1 MTKGKKIILITSIIL
16 VVIVGVLMLSKK
28 LRLIL
33 GLDVKFKSDADG
45 QTYTLKLGSYGTK
58 SSRIISIYQDD
69 ILQGQI
75 FRDGEI
81 IKWVRNSGTITPI
94 TNEKDSK
101 FFKSIL

>member
-1 MTKGKKIILITSIIL
+1 MTKGKKIILITSIVL

-33 GLDVKFKSDADG
+33 GLEVKYKSDADG
-45 QTYTLKLGSYGTK
+45 QTYVLKLGSYGTK
-58 SSRIISIYQDD
+58 SSRIISAYQNDV
-69 ILQGQI
+69 LQGQV
-75 FRDGEI
+75 FRDGEVI
-81 IKWVRNSGTITPI
+81 MWVASSGDITPI